1 MSRATHEPTTPELR
15 EVRFVRAVPP
25 TPITFNQPLRG
36 GRYRAIFGR
45 LLGETQFDGVLHHY
59 RVEAD
64 GVLFL
69 VPPEWIEVDAPV
81 AVRTLEPAMAGALS

>member
-1 MSRATHEPTTPELR
+1 M
-15 EVRFVRAVPP
+15 RAVPP

-36 GRYRAIFGR
+36 GRHRAISGR

-59 RVEAD
+59 RVVDGD

-69 VPPEWIEVDAPV
+69 VPPHWVEVDAPV
-81 AVRTLEPAMAGALS
+81 ATRTLEPATGEARA